1 MIRTQIQL
9 PDELY
14 NSVKKLSAKL
24 EISLAELVRRGLE
37 YVVATTPSAFR
48 EPEAWSL
55 PEPGKLGGKDPF
67 ENDSWRF
74 DIHTSHLKVAEDEGQ
89 YGDQDS

>member
-14 NSVKKLSAKL
+14 DAAKQLSARL

-37 YVVATTPSAFR
+37 YVVATTPSAFH
-48 EPEAWSL
+48 EPKAWSL
-55 PEPGKLGGKDPF
+55 PEASPLGGRDPF
-67 ENDSWRF
+67 ADDNWRY
-74 DIHTSHLKVAEDEGQ
+74 DLHTGNLQVADDGEQ
-89 YGDQDS
+89 YGKQDS